1 MLKKG
6 TIYLLSVGLMQTS
19 VMPAFAEETVVV
31 ESNSET
37 DSLLDSMSETSS
49 APEESTTLEVTT
61 VPETSTTAEAVPT
74 ETQETLPSTAPEEAT
89 TQPQESESQN
99 SQETSSSEVIES
111 PATSEI
117 QTTENIEESTQTSSV
132 EDSTEDTSAE
142 KTSEEITEE
151 ESSEEE
157 STEEVL
163 GEGVEETYYSKAYL
177 NADAQIYTSWKED
190 AAAFTSLPAGYS
202 VYVTSVVLFND
213 EPVWARIMFDV
224 NDYSSEG
231 YIRIDSL
238 QLDESGIMLL
248 DTDESQS
255 FPADYQSALNALHQ
269 AHPNWIFKPVYVGDS
284 FSYAINQQMGTP
296 ARALVSMYYNEGY
309 RSFLDRDYD
318 FHTNTWKQWEPNW
331 AGASEET
338 VRYYM
343 DPRNFL
349 NENDIFMFESLSHES
364 YQSQAAVEAALANCF
379 MSNATVP
386 GTDYTYSWLFC
397 WVGEKYNINPV
408 ALASRVRQEQG
419 SGNSAMI
426 SGTYAGYE
434 GLYNYFNIQA
444 TGSTRDEI
452 LQNGLKEAQTGST
465 MMLPDGSVSTGAWD
479 TPSKALIGGS
489 LKFANQYILRN
500 QNTLYAQKF
509 DYDGQFNG
517 KYWHQ
522 YMTNIMAPYSEGNQ
536 VRRSYSTTGQMDNN
550 FVFLIPVYEER
561 PESSPRPAEHKNQ
574 NTCLNSITVNDQ
586 EVIKTFNKDQMDFYY
601 NVGKDTVYANVQVK
615 TASDTSN
622 VAFDNIGDLSH
633 KVEVTTITASAEDGS
648 TREYRLII
656 GCGVEIEDG
665 FFDNFDVTAYRK
677 RYPKLSRKYGDDIDA
692 YYEHYLLKGKA
703 AGWDGST
710 NGAFPSERPSAI
722 YNGVDYAPVF
732 DAEYYLNKYSDLKA
746 AFGNDYSAALNH
758 FITFGIKEGRQACD
772 DFNIDVYKG
781 NYADL
786 RKAFGNNN
794 GAYVAHY
801 LEYGLKEG
809 RDGQEVIQSNQDNTS
824 DDKKDDTNNNY
835 VASAE
840 EKKYSAVYDYIY
852 YRNAYA
858 DLRAAF
864 GDDSAK
870 YFQHFLHNGMAEGR
884 QACENFDVKIY
895 KNNYKDLQAAF
906 GNNTALY
913 YTHYMEYGKA
923 ENRNATSEVIGNS
936 SSSNVGSNNSNTA
949 SAPAI
954 YNGVDYALVYDYEYY
969 KKNYADLRA
978 AFGDDSKKYLQHFV
992 ENGMR
997 EGRQAKAS
1005 FNVTAYKHRYADL
1018 RAAFGNNNV
1027 SYYMH
1032 YINNGNAENRNASN

>member
-1 MLKKG
+1 MKRHMLKKG

-31 ESNSET
+31 ESNSEI

-132 EDSTEDTSAE
+132 EDSTEEDSTEDTSAE

-231 YIRIDSL
+231 YVRIDSL

-465 MMLPDGSVSTGAWD
+465 MMLPDG
-479 TPSKALIGGS
+479 
-489 LKFANQYILRN
+489 Y
-500 QNTLYAQKF
+500 
-509 DYDGQFNG
+509 
-517 KYWHQ
+517 
-522 YMTNIMAPYSEGNQ
+522 NIRG
-536 VRRSYSTTGQMDNN
+536 
-550 FVFLIPVYEER
+550 
-561 PESSPRPAEHKNQ
+561 
-574 NTCLNSITVNDQ
+574 
-586 EVIKTFNKDQMDFYY
+586 
-601 NVGKDTVYANVQVK
+601 
-615 TASDTSN
+615 
-622 VAFDNIGDLSH
+622 
-633 KVEVTTITASAEDGS
+633 
-648 TREYRLII
+648 
-656 GCGVEIEDG
+656 
-665 FFDNFDVTAYRK
+665 
-677 RYPKLSRKYGDDIDA
+677 
-692 YYEHYLLKGKA
+692 
-703 AGWDGST
+703 
-710 NGAFPSERPSAI
+710 
-722 YNGVDYAPVF
+722 
-732 DAEYYLNKYSDLKA
+732 
-746 AFGNDYSAALNH
+746 
-758 FITFGIKEGRQACD
+758 
-772 DFNIDVYKG
+772 
-781 NYADL
+781 
-786 RKAFGNNN
+786 
-794 GAYVAHY
+794 
-801 LEYGLKEG
+801 
-809 RDGQEVIQSNQDNTS
+809 
-824 DDKKDDTNNNY
+824 
-835 VASAE
+835 
-840 EKKYSAVYDYIY
+840 
-852 YRNAYA
+852 
-858 DLRAAF
+858 
-864 GDDSAK
+864 
-870 YFQHFLHNGMAEGR
+870 
-884 QACENFDVKIY
+884 
-895 KNNYKDLQAAF
+895 
-906 GNNTALY
+906 
-913 YTHYMEYGKA
+913 
-923 ENRNATSEVIGNS
+923 
-936 SSSNVGSNNSNTA
+936 
-949 SAPAI
+949 
-954 YNGVDYALVYDYEYY
+954 
-969 KKNYADLRA
+969 
-978 AFGDDSKKYLQHFV
+978 
-992 ENGMR
+992 
-997 EGRQAKAS
+997 
-1005 FNVTAYKHRYADL
+1005 
-1018 RAAFGNNNV
+1018 
-1027 SYYMH
+1027 
-1032 YINNGNAENRNASN
+1032 